1 MQQEYLNFRGRA
13 RLPVMLQTEAAECGI
28 ACLAMIASYFGHRID
43 LDTLRRRHPVSLK
56 GMTLRALIETARHLE
71 LACRPLRIELAHL
84 GQLRMPAIL
93 HWDMNHF
100 VVLKSASRR
109 GLVIHDPAA
118 GEKRLSFDEAS
129 KHLSGVAVELWPL
142 AGFEAK
148 DERTRLP
155 LSAFF
160 GRVRGTVHALAQ
172 IFALSVILEIGIIAA
187 PFYVQLALDQVIASG
202 DVDLLVVL
210 AFGFGLVT
218 ALTVAGKAIRSLT
231 SLNLQNTLHFAMGSR
246 LFHHLVRLPLA
257 YCEKRHIG
265 DILSRFISLEPIRN
279 VVAEGLITAIIDGLM
294 GIVTLTVVFLYS
306 PVLGGVIIAAFLL
319 YLILRLAL
327 YRQFRE
333 RSETVIRSKAQENSA
348 LIETLRAIQSL
359 KLFNRETERESQWLN
374 RYANVINAAV
384 RIGRTKI
391 LFTTLNEV
399 IFVLENIVSVYLAV
413 RMALAGQLTI
423 GMIFAI
429 MAYKQ
434 SFMSKAVSLVE
445 TAIDFRILELHVE
458 RLSDIALSAPEPG
471 HDRPV
476 GYARPVMGRIE
487 LRNVWFRYAETEP
500 FVLEDVN
507 LVVDAGRFVSIRG
520 PSGGGKTTLVKIMLG
535 LLEPTTGEVLIDGIP
550 LATVGARAYRENAG
564 AVMQEDQLL
573 SGSIADNICFFDAT
587 YDQNRMIECA
597 QIAGIHDE
605 IMAMP
610 MTYTSLLGDMGSS
623 LSGGQKQRVLL
634 ARALY
639 RQPKLLFLDEGTAHL
654 DVAREAEINGN
665 LRRLGMTLISV
676 AHRPGAAS
684 GADYSFHVARTC
696 EAIEPRKPAE
706 EISPARDR
714 DPSPAIES
722 SPALDAE
729 PAFAAG

>member
-1 MQQEYLNFRGRA
+1 
-13 RLPVMLQTEAAECGI
+13 MLQTEAAECGI

-56 GMTLRALIETARHLE
+56 GMTLRGLIETARHLQ
-71 LACRPLRIELAHL
+71 LACRPLRIELTHL
-84 GQLRMPAIL
+84 NQLRVPAIL

-109 GLVIHDPAA
+109 GLVIHDPAT
-118 GEKRLSFDEAS
+118 GERRLSFDEAS
-129 KHLSGVAVELWPL
+129 KHLSGVAVELWPV
-142 AGFEAK
+142 AGFAAK
-148 DERTRLP
+148 DERSRLP
-155 LSAFF
+155 FSAFF
-160 GRVRGTVHALAQ
+160 GRVRGTAHALAQ
-172 IFALSVILEIGIIAA
+172 IFAMSVILEIGIIAA
-187 PFYVQLALDQVIASG
+187 PFYIQLALDQVIASG

-210 AFGFGLVT
+210 AVGFALVT
-218 ALTVAGKAIRSLT
+218 VVSVAGKALRSLT
-231 SLNLQNTLHFAMGSR
+231 VLNLQNTLHFAMGSR

-257 YCEKRHIG
+257 YFEKRHIG

-279 VVAEGLITAIIDGLM
+279 VLAEGLIPAAFEGLM
-294 GIVTLTVVFLYS
+294 GIATLTVLFLYS
-306 PVLGGVIIAAFLL
+306 PVLAFVVIVAFLC
-319 YLILRLAL
+319 YLTLRLAL

-333 RSETVIRSKAQENSA
+333 RSEAVIRSKAQENSA

-359 KLFNRETERESQWLN
+359 KLFNREGERESQWLN
-374 RYANVINAAV
+374 RYAGVINAAV
-384 RIGRTKI
+384 RIGRAKI
-391 LFTTLNEV
+391 LFSTLNEA
-399 IFVLENIVSVYLAV
+399 IFGLENIVTVYLAV
-413 RMALAGQLTI
+413 RMALSGELTV

-429 MAYKQ
+429 LAYKQ
-434 SFMSKAVSLVE
+434 SFMTKAVSLVE
-445 TAIDFRILELHVE
+445 TALDFRILELHLE
-458 RLSDIALSAPEPG
+458 RLSDIALSTPEPG

-487 LRNVWFRYAETEP
+487 LRNICFRYAESEP
-500 FVLEDVN
+500 FVLEDVS
-507 LVVDAGRFVSIRG
+507 LTVEAGRFVTITG

-535 LLEPTTGEVLIDGIP
+535 LLEPTAGEVLIDGVP
-550 LATVGARAYRENAG
+550 LATVGARSYRENVG

-573 SGSIADNICFFDAT
+573 SGSIADNICFFDPI

-597 QIAGIHDE
+597 QLAAIHDE

-610 MTYTSLLGDMGSS
+610 MTNNSLIGDMGSS

-639 RQPKLLFLDEGTAHL
+639 RQPKLLYLDEGTDHL
-654 DVAREAEINGN
+654 EVAREAEISAN

-676 AHRPGAAS
+676 AHRPGAVS

-706 EISPARDR
+706 EIGPARDP
-714 DPSPAIES
+714 DPSPAIEP